1 MTASEDLNILASLPL
16 LRNMPRTAQERIAN
30 VLSEVSE
37 AIELADDAVLLH
49 QGDLASDTA
58 FMLLHGRVRI
68 DREGVEPVMI
78 TAPDLLGEIQQ
89 FNPRAQRT
97 ASVRAAGPV
106 KARRFAWQVFYEK
119 ARAALTPAEQALLM
133 DEIEKGV
140 CERLACETLIEVPI
154 FRGLP
159 DPLRVRASL
168 TLHWLAQRVTVADGA
183 TLFEQDKFCGGTG
196 FLLLHG
202 AIELRLA
209 GRLSQTLSAP
219 SVLGVMP
226 EFDPALRW
234 TATATAQGD
243 IELLKFSWL
252 NYMTM
257 LRQRLTQAQLD
268 QLLKAISST
277 DERCFPH

>member
-30 VLSEVSE
+30 VLSEASE
-37 AIELADDAVLLH
+37 AIELADDAVLFH
-49 QGDLASDTA
+49 QGDLASDTG
-58 FMLLHGRVRI
+58 FMLLHGCVRI

-234 TATATAQGD
+234 TATATAKGD
-243 IELLKFSWL
+243 IESLKFSWL